1 MALST
6 VDVENLTNYTESTF
20 TPKLADAVS
29 GGNESSTDAE
39 EAVYTKI
46 GRVVFFMVRFS
57 NINTSGMTAAN
68 PLYMTGLPFVNA
80 MSNAFPCSI
89 WAQSVTGL
97 ETDILQL
104 SARVAAGS
112 NSAVRFEE
120 MTKSGTD
127 SNFNINDISSGTTD
141 IEIAGFYF
149 T

>member
-1 MALST
+1 MAISL
-6 VDVENLTNYTESTF
+6 VDVEDLSNYTESTF

-29 GGNESSTDAE
+29 GGNESSTDAA

-57 NINTSGMTAAN
+57 NISTSGMTAAN
-68 PLYMTGLPFVNA
+68 ALYMTGLPFVNA
-80 MSNAFPCSI
+80 MTNAFPCSI

-97 ETDILQL
+97 DTNILQL
-104 SARVAAGS
+104 TARVAAGS
-112 NSAVRFEE
+112 DSVVRFEE

-127 SNFNINDISSGTTD
+127 STFHINDISNGATD
-141 IEIAGFYF
+141 FEIAGFYF

>member
-1 MALST
+1 MALSL
-6 VDVENLTNYTESTF
+6 VDVENLTNYTENTF

-29 GGNESSTDAE
+29 GGNESSTDAT

-68 PLYMTGLPFVNA
+68 ALYMTGLPFVNA
-80 MSNAFPCSI
+80 MTNAFPCPI

-97 ETDILQL
+97 DSNILQL
-104 SARVAAGS
+104 IARVAAGS
-112 NSAVRFEE
+112 DSAVRFEE

-127 SNFNINDISSGTTD
+127 STFHINDISSGATD
-141 IEIAGFYF
+141 FELAGFYF
-149 T
+149 A